1 MLTRT
6 LFVSLFLS
14 VCFPAILSAQLDTSV
29 HTFSRD
35 SSIEYIGYGKMDAMH
50 RKQGS
55 WVFHYYKINTIYKT
69 RIVNRFEPGVC
80 GYTQTFADS
89 GLYEND
95 KRTGL
100 WIHWNKNGKVGAR
113 IWYSAGDT
121 APMHIISYFENGY
134 KRHEAERVQTSQGE
148 KQIVRIYRSDDNLL
162 ETQIYY
168 ANPGGN
174 LQGII
179 YTHAIP
185 VNYFDENIY
194 YAPADKHTY
203 VFSDASRIDSV
214 YGKNGLLSE
223 TKKGNSVTTYFV
235 NGKPSGY
242 YTHDTIMTW
251 YDNGQPATQ
260 SVNLRNTGIT
270 ALLTPGVINSYGVF
284 RRWSSS
290 GELLLETYDYP
301 TYLPFNAT
309 ALLGD
314 DQNHVRGQGPTD
326 GKGYKHGAWNYYAQ
340 DSSGNR
346 WVTEKGT
353 YDHGIR
359 TGTWTGFHPNG
370 KKKYE
375 TQFVTYTS
383 KLYPATMY
391 SKTMPRGDGD
401 QLVIMKQKADY
412 IRMRAG
418 EIAGN
423 YTTYYPNGN
432 KQYEI
437 TPVSDDMYNGAW
449 RYYDSTGKLLAYRN
463 YRNGLPADS
472 AWWCYPDGRLFQ
484 KMYYDSLGNLMR
496 SSRLTPEPHT
506 FAKAPQIFLKDFSFT
521 SAYPPDP
528 FEILY
533 ENCAGF
539 GRLYTQPASLEPY
552 KRNKKRLE
560 KEKKKQE
567 KMYRQYRKD
576 NKERR
581 SRTYHVLVIP
591 LRW

>member
-1 MLTRT
+1 MLTRIF
-6 LFVSLFLS
+6 FVSLLLS
-14 VCFPAILSAQLDTSV
+14 VCFPASLSAQRDTSV

-35 SSIEYIGYGKMDAMH
+35 STIEYIGYGKVDAMQ

-55 WVFHYYKINTIYKT
+55 WMFHYYRISS
-69 RIVNRFEPGVC
+69 IVNKHRTAGSEPGVY
-80 GYTQTFADS
+80 GYTQTLADS
-89 GLYEND
+89 GIYEND

-100 WIHWNKNGKVGAR
+100 WIHWNKTGKVGAR
-113 IWYSAGDT
+113 MWYVAEDT
-121 APMHIISYFENGY
+121 VPMHIITYFENGY
-134 KRHEAERVQTSQGE
+134 KRHEVERVKTPQGE
-148 KQIVRIYRSDDNLL
+148 KRIVRIYRAEDNLL
-162 ETQIYY
+162 ETQVYY
-168 ANPGGN
+168 VNPGDN

-179 YTHAIP
+179 YTHAIQ
-185 VNYFDENIY
+185 VNDFGENIY
-194 YAPADKHTY
+194 YVPADKHTR
-203 VFSDASRIDSV
+203 VFTDDIRIDST
-214 YGKNGLLSE
+214 YNKNGQLSE
-223 TKKGNSVTTYFV
+223 IKKGNAVTTYFI

-242 YTHDTIMTW
+242 YTHDTILTW
-251 YDNGQPATQ
+251 YDNGQLATQ

-270 ALLTPGVINSYGVF
+270 AFLTPGVINSYGVF

-314 DQNHVRGQGPTD
+314 DQNHVRGQGATD
-326 GKGYKHGAWNYYAQ
+326 EKGYKHGAWNYYAQ
-340 DSSGNR
+340 DTSGNR
-346 WVTEKGT
+346 WITEKGT
-353 YDHGIR
+353 YEHGIR

-375 TQFVTYTS
+375 TQFVMYSS
-383 KLYPATMY
+383 KLYPAAMY

-412 IRMRAG
+412 IRIRAG

-423 YTTYYPNGN
+423 YTAYYPGGN

-437 TPVSDDMYNGAW
+437 TLGSDDTYSGAW

-463 YRNGLPADS
+463 YRNGLSADS

-484 KMYYDSLGNLMR
+484 KLYYDSLGQMVR
-496 SSRLTPEPHT
+496 SSRYAPEPST

-521 SAYPPDP
+521 VAYPPDP

-533 ENCAGF
+533 RNCAGF
-539 GRLYTQPASLEPY
+539 GRLYTQPSDNKAHMKQVRRIQKTIKEN
-552 KRNKKRLE
+552 KRTQLKAGKRLDW
-560 KEKKKQE
+560 KQHHIFNW
-567 KMYRQYRKD
+567 YF
-576 NKERR
+576 
-581 SRTYHVLVIP
+581 LFP
-591 LRW
+591 W